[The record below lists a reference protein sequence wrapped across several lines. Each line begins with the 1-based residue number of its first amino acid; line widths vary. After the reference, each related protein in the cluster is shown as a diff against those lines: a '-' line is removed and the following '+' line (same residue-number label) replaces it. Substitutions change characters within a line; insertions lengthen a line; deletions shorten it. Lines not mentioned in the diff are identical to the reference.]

1 MLFQYGISGGEKLT
15 KRVKIAYGKPI
26 DLSKYNEMY
35 KNKETEKE
43 ALEEATKVIM
53 DAIIELTK

>member
-1 MLFQYGISGGEKLT
+1 MFLYGISGGEKLT
-15 KRVKIAYGKPI
+15 KRVKIVYGKPL
-26 DLSKYNEMY
+26 DLSKYKEMY